1 MRMNYFRAFIKGILL
16 LQIFIIVIIAG
27 VSLNISWYPSL
38 SAINFK
44 LIPFNININQQ
55 QAVGLMRETGY
66 ALVCPQY
73 HGIIQYAD
81 RYYTE
86 VIPQDIISTNIP
98 AMTLNDYTEVPAG
111 VEPSENL
118 VIDPEP
124 QPVAHVDENRK
135 LFGEKRIVCYCTHSS
150 ESYIPDSGKAKTEG
164 KRGLINK
171 VAEYMMQETA
181 RQGLRAEF
189 VNTIHDYP
197 EYDKS
202 YTNSRNTVNNI
213 LKDGP
218 VLALFDIHRDS
229 IPGQGRGNAVTI
241 NGQKAA
247 QILIIV
253 GTDERKSHPNWHKNL
268 NFAQQ
273 LYDTSE
279 KLYPGLIK
287 GVRTKAGTYNQEYHD
302 HALLLEFGSDYNSLE
317 EARYS
322 AGLFSRVLVQVLKE
336 ENN

>member
-38 SAINFK
+38 SALNSK

-66 ALVCPQY
+66 VLVCPEY
-73 HGIIQYAD
+73 NGIIQYAD
-81 RYYTE
+81 HYYRE
-86 VIPQDIISTNIP
+86 IIPQDIISANIP
-98 AMTLNDYTEVPAG
+98 VMALNDYAEIPDVVQPLDDLI
-111 VEPSENL
+111 VE
-118 VIDPEP
+118 PEP
-124 QPVAHVDENRK
+124 QPVIKVDENNK
-135 LFGEKRIVCYCTHSS
+135 LFGDDRIVCYCTHSS
-150 ESYIPDSGKAKTEG
+150 ESYIPDSGSAKTEG
-164 KRGLINK
+164 KRGLIND
-171 VAEYMMQETA
+171 VAEYMVKETA
-181 RQGLRAEF
+181 RQGLKAEF

-218 VLALFDIHRDS
+218 VRALFDIHRDS
-229 IPGQGRGNAVTI
+229 IPGQGKGNAVTI

-253 GTDERKSHPNWHKNL
+253 GTDERKSHPQWRKNL
-268 NFAQQ
+268 DFAQR

-279 KLYPGLIK
+279 KMYPGLIR
-287 GVRTKAGTYNQEYHD
+287 VRTQAGTYNQEYHD

-322 AGLFSRVLVQVLKE
+322 AGLFSRVLIQVLKE
-336 ENN
+336 ENI